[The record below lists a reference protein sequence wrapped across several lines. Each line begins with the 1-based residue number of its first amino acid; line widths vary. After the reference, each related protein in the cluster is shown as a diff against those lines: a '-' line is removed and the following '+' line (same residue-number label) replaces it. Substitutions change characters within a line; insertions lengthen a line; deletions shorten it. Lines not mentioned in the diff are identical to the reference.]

1 MLEKYNED
9 DERMCAISVIIPIYN
24 VEQYLEQCVRSVMNQ
39 TFQDIEIICVN
50 DGSTDGSPAILKELS
65 AIDHRIKIINK
76 HNSGYGHTMNVGLGE
91 AQGTYISIVESDDYI
106 DATMLETLYTHAKG
120 FSLDLVKA
128 NYYEHYSGGSRFYEN
143 LKEIPYETVL
153 DKEALVPLFSRAK
166 SIWSGLYNREFLL
179 RNNIVFH
186 ETKGA
191 SFQDTSFFFKV
202 LLSNPRVM
210 LLKSAYLHY
219 RKDSPNSSMNSEKKM
234 FCILDEF
241 QEIKRFIH
249 ANGISD
255 SVLIDGISREEHLT
269 YKHQCDALAVP
280 FKYAFIQKVSD
291 SLSQEPYRMLS
302 TEAFTEEEKGD
313 HDLMVAD
320 PMGYIKKYMDYREDK
335 VSLHNSSLFCLN
347 EALLVEAILHKIKQS
362 EPVYLYGAGQVAEQV
377 MAVIHAILGEDEI
390 DGVCVSDCHDSK
402 KMLGKHRVM
411 ALEALEDKEGK
422 LYLIAT
428 SDQYQFEIMKKLKHN
443 KCDNVIAFNADLR
456 CALNKYIPV

>member
-1 MLEKYNED
+1 MLEKYSED

-50 DGSTDGSPAILKELS
+50 DGSTDDSLAILEELS
-65 AIDHRIKIINK
+65 AMDNRIRIISKPNT
-76 HNSGYGHTMNVGLGE
+76 GYGNTMNIGLKQ
-91 AQGTYISIVESDDYI
+91 AQGAYISIVESDDYV
-106 DATMLETLYTHAKG
+106 DATMLEAMYAYAEE

-128 NYYEHYSGGSRFYEN
+128 NYYEHYRGESRFYEN
-143 LKEIPYETVL
+143 LCEMPYETLL
-153 DKEALVPLFSRAK
+153 DKETLVPLFSRAK
-166 SIWSGLYNREFLL
+166 SIWSGLYNREFLI
-179 RNNIVFH
+179 RNNILFH

-249 ANGISD
+249 GNGISD

-302 TEAFTEEEKGD
+302 TEALTEEEKDD

-320 PMGYIKKYMDYREDK
+320 PMGYIKKYVDYREDR
-335 VSLHNSSLFCLN
+335 VSLHNSSVFCLN
-347 EALLVEAILHKIKQS
+347 EALLVEAIFHKIKQS
-362 EPVYLYGAGQVAEQV
+362 GPVYLYGAGQVGEQV
-377 MAVIHAILGEDEI
+377 MTVVHEILGEEAI
-390 DGVCVSDCHDSK
+390 DGVCVSDSRDSK

-411 ALEALEDKEGK
+411 ALDALEDKEGK

-443 KCDNVIAFNADLR
+443 KCGNVIAFTADLR
-456 CALNKYIPV
+456 RALDKYVPV